1 MGRSLKILSGVSHSA
16 ADGAGATEPQWWG
29 PPVNRWT
36 GPGRERKSQ
45 GEEKKGEGECAPT
58 KVKEPE

>member
-1 MGRSLKILSGVSHSA
+1 MKILSGVSPSA
-16 ADGAGATEPQWWG
+16 AEGGGATELQRWG

-45 GEEKKGEGECAPT
+45 GEEKREEGECAPT